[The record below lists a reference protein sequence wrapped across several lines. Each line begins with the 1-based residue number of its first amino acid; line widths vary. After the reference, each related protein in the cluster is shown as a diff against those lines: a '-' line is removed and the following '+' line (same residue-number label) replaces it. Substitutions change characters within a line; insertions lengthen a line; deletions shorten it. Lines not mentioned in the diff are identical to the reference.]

1 MSVVATVV
9 VLQYHHH
16 DPNGGN
22 MPKWVSLEH
31 IIISIHHTFQL
42 LLWPKWPLSWILHS
56 VVWAFP
62 NLSLSSSAPPGFP
75 PSVGGTCAVVCQ
87 AAYFKIRK
95 YKKKKKKVSD
105 FLGCES
111 GSASVSLT
119 LQPQCFS
126 KDSRDVGGFDLTLS
140 SFQVPCFLFSAFRK
154 MQKPP
159 IYKRV
164 SSI

>member
-56 VVWAFP
+56 VVWAFL

-95 YKKKKKKVSD
+95 YKKKKKSPTSSAVNQAARQ
-105 FLGCES
+105 
-111 GSASVSLT
+111 SASHFNHSAFPKTPEMWADSIWHSPLFRFLAFCSVLSEKCRNLLFINVSL
-119 LQPQCFS
+119 QF
-126 KDSRDVGGFDLTLS
+126 K
-140 SFQVPCFLFSAFRK
+140 
-154 MQKPP
+154 
-159 IYKRV
+159 
-164 SSI
+164 